1 MLNYFTFGLLIAL
14 TIPFKKRQLFYMKP
28 KHLVFPI
35 LILLT
40 FMFGSLKAQ
49 CSYSIEVSNGII
61 DGKGYLNAKIEN
73 STPYKCVLYAYEDG
87 NKFEVSRKSS
97 KSDNVGFGDL
107 LLNRYYKLEI
117 TFDKKDDLLCFSW
130 VSELIN
136 FND

>member
-1 MLNYFTFGLLIAL
+1 
-14 TIPFKKRQLFYMKP
+14 MKP
-28 KHLVFPI
+28 KHLVFPL

-49 CSYSIEVSNGII
+49 CSYSIEVSNGTT

-73 STPYKCVLYAYEDG
+73 ATPYEYVLYAYEDG
-87 NKFEVSRKSS
+87 NKLEVSRKSG
-97 KSDNVGFGDL
+97 KSVNVVFSDL

-117 TFDKKDDLLCFSW
+117 SFDKKEDLLCSSW

-136 FND
+136 LNNQPNE